1 MSAMWRKAAAL
12 AVAGFLL
19 NVTSANALNLAWVH
33 ANAAAQSEQ
42 RVKAGFDA
50 WLKETGKD
58 WNVSLLDSGGSGER
72 TASNLQDAAS
82 RGVDAII
89 ITMADL
95 RASRAA
101 IDAAIDAKIPIITVD
116 SGYIPGVL
124 VDVTT
129 NNWAMSSDVSPYLL
143 NELGGKGSII
153 FLRMAEH
160 HGTRKRGDV
169 METILKEYPDVKVLA
184 EHNIDYTAFFED
196 TTSTMQDYASRF
208 GDEINAVWA
217 PWDEPAQ
224 AAINVLQA
232 AGLKT
237 VKVIGNRR
245 PSQCNSRS
253 LQAGRSDD
261 CHSQSALRE
270 DGGLRPAS
278 GSRRSSS
285 RKKTR
290 PRSYRRRRS
299 TWMPRWSPSRTART
313 SSRSDPKGPAP
324 SCGAGS
330 HPSWVPQ
337 RRSRCAESGNG
348 SENQGKRVP
357 G

>member
-1 MSAMWRKAAAL
+1 MSGMWRKAAL
-12 AVAGFLL
+12 AAAAGFLL
-19 NVTSANALNLAWVH
+19 SAVSASAMNLAWVH

-101 IDAAIDAKIPIITVD
+101 LDAAIKANIPVITVD

-124 VDVTT
+124 VDITT

-143 NELGGKGSII
+143 NELGGKGNII

-208 GDEINAVWA
+208 GEEINAVWA

-224 AAINVLQA
+224 AAINVLQG
-232 AGLKT
+232 AGLKN
-237 VKVIGNRR
+237 VKVIGIDGHPNAVAEVCKEGSLMIATVSQPFEKMGAKAGEWIEQIVEKKEDPAKVI
-245 PSQCNSRS
+245 PS
-253 LQAGRSDD
+253 
-261 CHSQSALRE
+261 
-270 DGGLRPAS
+270 
-278 GSRRSSS
+278 
-285 RKKTR
+285 KTV
-290 PRSYRRRRS
+290 Y
-299 TWMPRWSPSRTART
+299 M
-313 SSRSDPKGPAP
+313 DAP
-324 SCGAGS
+324 L
-330 HPSWVPQ
+330 VTKQ
-337 RRSRCAESGNG
+337 NCAEFLP
-348 SENQGKRVP
+348 K
-357 G
+357 

>member
-1 MSAMWRKAAAL
+1 MSVMWRKAAL
-12 AVAGFLL
+12 AAAAGFLL
-19 NVTSANALNLAWVH
+19 SAVSASAMNLAWVH

-50 WLKETGKD
+50 WLKEAGKD
-58 WNVSLLDSGGSGER
+58 WSVSLLDSGGSGER

-101 IDAAIDAKIPIITVD
+101 IDAAIAAGIPIITVD

-143 NELGGKGSII
+143 NELGGKGNLI

-169 METILKEYPDVKVLA
+169 METILKEYPDIKVLA

-208 GDEINAVWA
+208 GEEINAVWA

-224 AAINVLQA
+224 AAINALQA
-232 AGLKT
+232 AGLKN
-237 VKVIGNRR
+237 VKVIGIDGHPNAVAEVCK
-245 PSQCNSRS
+245 PDSLMIATVSQPFEKMGA
-253 LQAGRSDD
+253 QAGEWIERIIEKK
-261 CHSQSALRE
+261 E
-270 DGGLRPAS
+270 DPATVIPA
-278 GSRRSSS
+278 
-285 RKKTR
+285 KTVYMDA
-290 PRSYRRRRS
+290 PLV
-299 TWMPRWSPSRTART
+299 TKQNCA
-313 SSRSDPKGPAP
+313 DFLPK
-324 SCGAGS
+324 
-330 HPSWVPQ
+330 
-337 RRSRCAESGNG
+337 
-348 SENQGKRVP
+348 
-357 G
+357 